1 MRTSAFPLVTM
12 LLFAMPAILQA
23 AEPDSNAKLPSRKAG
38 LWELKTSM
46 DEGNGPI
53 DQIMKLCV
61 DGHMEANTVTA
72 SMQQHKENC
81 SSYQIKPDAG
91 SVTVDADCMFNER
104 KVVSSTKMAGDF
116 QSAFEIKIDS
126 ATSDPQAKDQSIIIK
141 RKITQSGKYL
151 GESCGELKPGEAEGP
166 DGKRVLVQ

>member
-53 DQIMKLCV
+53 DAAISA
-61 DGHMEANTVTA
+61 DGRGLFVLNAGSNSITSFA
-72 SMQQHKENC
+72 IARDGSLAA
-81 SSYQIKPDAG
+81 AG
-91 SVTVDADCMFNER
+91 SVTGLP
-104 KVVSSTKMAGDF
+104 AG
-116 QSAFEIKIDS
+116 SNGLA
-126 ATSDPQAKDQSIIIK
+126 AN
-141 RKITQSGKYL
+141 
-151 GESCGELKPGEAEGP
+151 
-166 DGKRVLVQ
+166 